1 MKGICYGSKIEKNIS
16 VQVTVEDTSNTDEEC
31 APAPFVLGI
40 SSDKILLNP
49 NVFTDFKMAG
59 DQEVNLHN

>member
-1 MKGICYGSKIEKNIS
+1 M
-16 VQVTVEDTSNTDEEC
+16 QVTVEDSSNTDEER
-31 APAPFVLGI
+31 APVPFVLGI